1 MQRKSRGS
9 SLAPSTLV
17 PWELLSCWEGKGELF
32 ALEQNLLHKVVLVR
46 VRGKH
51 LIRCRFDLKGWLAI
65 AKLKPLS
72 LSISPLSMPKKE
84 ERDVLGGI

>member
-9 SLAPSTLV
+9 SLAPSTLE

-46 VRGKH
+46 VRGEH
-51 LIRCRFDLKGWLAI
+51 LVRSRFDLNCVYFLLA
-65 AKLKPLS
+65 S
-72 LSISPLSMPKKE
+72 LCKSTYIQEILN
-84 ERDVLGGI
+84 